1 MRMIGEA
8 PINESKV
15 THMTDRLDAALAA
28 LPRDYPGPGG
38 AVAVIERGTVI
49 ARHAWGWADS
59 ERRVAFT
66 PATPFLMC
74 SITKHFTC
82 ALLLDRF
89 EDPTELDEDLKRRL
103 ADLTEPAPGIL
114 DLCHNQSGL
123 RDYWAVAMLC
133 GAPVEGRFYASDA
146 SRLIGRTRT
155 LQFQPGTRYSYANQN
170 FRLLSDIIERRLD
183 RPFDELLRTHVLGPA
198 GMTHARLNPDTAA
211 VEGGTVGYEGSVE
224 TGFRPA
230 VNRIVWTGDAG
241 LAASLDDM
249 IAWETQVDATRDDPG
264 SLYARLSAPTRFRDG
279 TEASYGHGLSRAALL
294 GHKAT
299 SHGGALRGWRSF
311 RAYLPE
317 ARVSVVVMFNH
328 MADAR
333 RAALDVLGAV
343 APARAPAG
351 TEHKPDAGS
360 VPVGR
365 YEEPETGLAV
375 RIARDAA
382 GTSVHFGTFP
392 ERLEADTTVRLRV
405 DGDGVWMDR
414 PGENQSSRLAPVGG
428 EAATDIEGV
437 FHCAEIGADLTC
449 VSAGGV
455 LYGAFSGF
463 LGIGAMQ
470 GLIAFG
476 PDRWLLPC
484 PRALDQSPPGD
495 WTLRFER
502 DEAGRIASVV
512 VGCWLARGLRFVRA

>member
-49 ARHAWGWADS
+49 
-59 ERRVAFT
+59 AFT

-211 VEGGTVGYEGSVE
+211 V
-224 TGFRPA
+224 GFRPA

-428 EAATDIEGV
+428 EAATDI
-437 FHCAEIGADLTC
+437 
-449 VSAGGV
+449 
-455 LYGAFSGF
+455 
-463 LGIGAMQ
+463 GAMQ